1 MGVVCIG
8 FFNDWFSI
16 FPNKVFGKILFLK
29 EKICNFLLSFAKY
42 LLYLSVTCF
51 FFFPALGP
59 FCRVWASHCSIWLL
73 LLRSMD
79 SRAHGLSS
87 YGTLASSVGAPGLS
101 CPTECGAY
109 LVPQPGDQGSNQHP
123 LCWKADS

>member
-1 MGVVCIG
+1 MVCIG

-51 FFFPALGP
+51 FFFPCTGSFLQSVG
-59 FCRVWASHCSIWLL
+59 FSLQYMASL
-73 LLRSMD
+73 
-79 SRAHGLSS
+79 AAEHGL
-87 YGTLASSVGAPGLS
+87 
-101 CPTECGAY
+101 
-109 LVPQPGDQGSNQHP
+109 
-123 LCWKADS
+123 